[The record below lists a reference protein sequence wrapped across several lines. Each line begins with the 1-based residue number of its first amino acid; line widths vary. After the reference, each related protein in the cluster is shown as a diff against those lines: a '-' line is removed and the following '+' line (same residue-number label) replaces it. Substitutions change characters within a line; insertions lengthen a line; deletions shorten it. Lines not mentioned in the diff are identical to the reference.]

1 MRISGFHPSTDYKCI
16 RRRSCIF
23 LECIHCIFP
32 LQSFTAKQFSLII
45 DQPRLLGWMLPL
57 LSKFWHKWERLYWI
71 IQRYTPFA
79 THILCMSFLF
89 YFLIFYLHTDNV
101 KILSSFFFLII
112 KNSFSAFFI
121 DEIVIETYE
130 FSRRL
135 FVYL

>member
-1 MRISGFHPSTDYKCI
+1 
-16 RRRSCIF
+16 
-23 LECIHCIFP
+23 
-32 LQSFTAKQFSLII
+32 
-45 DQPRLLGWMLPL
+45 
-57 LSKFWHKWERLYWI
+57 
-71 IQRYTPFA
+71 
-79 THILCMSFLF
+79 MSFLF